1 MKKNKIIQSMLKNGN
16 YFDNSIMESVFG
28 TLKNNFYNNIFTSI
42 EEFKIEFNN
51 YINYYNNRIK
61 YRLNGLSPVKYRTQ
75 TV

>member
-51 YINYYNNRIK
+51 YIVKSKNDCNK
-61 YRLNGLSPVKYRTQ
+61 LSSRLNSHKIYL
-75 TV
+75 

>member
-1 MKKNKIIQSMLKNGN
+1 
-16 YFDNSIMESVFG
+16 MESVFG

-61 YRLNGLSPVKYRTQ
+61 YILNGLSPVKYRTQ